1 MRSCLGKNGHV
12 ALKDL
17 KSMFNRNTRSS
28 VPRNSSMPQSRK
40 NADGR
45 AKSMESDEAERTL
58 LTHDSVSRMARIE
71 DIRNSVR
78 INEDEQSTMKK
89 ELFKGSPATITNW
102 TKDVHNFEKRLLK
115 NKLTLLE
122 VELEKDLTL
131 LKNEAMRNIEHQSS
145 SVNL

>member
-1 MRSCLGKNGHV
+1 
-12 ALKDL
+12 
-17 KSMFNRNTRSS
+17 
-28 VPRNSSMPQSRK
+28 
-40 NADGR
+40 
-45 AKSMESDEAERTL
+45 MESDEAERTL
-58 LTHDSVSRMARIE
+58 LPHDSVSRMARIE

-89 ELFKGSPATITNW
+89 ELTKGSPATITNW